1 MENNKKIKPNS
12 YYSIQYW
19 MINELGLKGLE
30 LSIYAIIYGFSRDH
44 CGAFTGSRSYL
55 ADFTNSTK
63 AGVDKALKSL
73 IQKNLLEKKD
83 FVNHGIKNCIYVA
96 KEVANLVSY
105 QSTELGGVANSVS
118 QGSQLSCPNN
128 IEDNIEDILVI
139 EDGGT
144 RKKDPRLDA
153 DLSKIINA
161 YQANIGTW
169 PRILTDDLQRW
180 REQFSTEMLLLAISE
195 SAKNGAHKWSYIES
209 ILRRW
214 KKDNIKTPGD
224 FEAWEAQRKPSTG
237 QQPKRSAAEDYDEIF
252 RELLGGS
259 A

>member
-1 MENNKKIKPNS
+1 MVKPDN
-12 YYSIQYW
+12 YILVYGW
-19 MINELGLKGLE
+19 MVTELGLKGNE
-30 LSIYAIIYGFSRDH
+30 LFLYAIIYGFSQD
-44 CGAFTGSRSYL
+44 GETEFSGSLRYMQEWLGVNSKATVQNTL
-55 ADFTNSTK
+55 EKLMARGLIKKRTVVEKGVTRNFCSAVGRVDQKLVGGVPKNST
-63 AGVDKALKSL
+63 GVY
-73 IQKNLLEKKD
+73 Q
-83 FVNHGIKNCIYVA
+83 
-96 KEVANLVSY
+96 NLVP
-105 QSTELGGVANSVS
+105 GVPNFS
-118 QGSQLSCPNN
+118 PNN

-139 EDGGT
+139 EDGGST
-144 RKKDPRLDA
+144 REKDPRLDA

-195 SAKNGAHKWSYIES
+195 GAKNGAHKWSYIES

-224 FEAWEAQRKPSTG
+224 FEAWEAQRKPTAG

-252 RELLGGS
+252 REFLGGS

>member
-1 MENNKKIKPNS
+1 MVKPDN
-12 YYSIQYW
+12 YILVYGW
-19 MINELGLKGLE
+19 MVTELGLKGNE
-30 LSIYAIIYGFSRDH
+30 LFLYAIIYGSLRYMQEWLGVNSKATVQNTLEKLMARGLIKKRTVVEKGVIRNFFSAVGRVYQNLV
-44 CGAFTGSRSYL
+44 GGVPK
-55 ADFTNSTK
+55 NST
-63 AGVDKALKSL
+63 GVY
-73 IQKNLLEKKD
+73 Q
-83 FVNHGIKNCIYVA
+83 
-96 KEVANLVSY
+96 NLVP
-105 QSTELGGVANSVS
+105 GVPNFS
-118 QGSQLSCPNN
+118 PNN

-139 EDGGT
+139 EDGGST
-144 RKKDPRLDA
+144 REKDPRLDA

-195 SAKNGAHKWSYIES
+195 GAKNGAHKWSYIES

-224 FEAWEAQRKPSTG
+224 FEAWEAQRKPTAG

-252 RELLGGS
+252 REFLGGS

>member
-19 MINELGLKGLE
+19 MVNELGLKGLE

-96 KEVANLVSY
+96 KEVAN
-105 QSTELGGVANSVS
+105 SVS
-118 QGSQLSCPNN
+118 LGSQLSCPNN
-128 IEDNIEDILVI
+128 IEDNIEDNTLSLEVKHFGLYGNVILNDELYDRLLI
-139 EDGGT
+139 ESEEYADEYIN
-144 RKKDPRLDA
+144 RLDSHIEMHQLHKQYSTYA
-153 DLSKIINA
+153 PNQFFIKIF
-161 YQANIGTW
+161 
-169 PRILTDDLQRW
+169 D
-180 REQFSTEMLLLAISE
+180 M
-195 SAKNGAHKWSYIES
+195 
-209 ILRRW
+209 LRR
-214 KKDNIKTPGD
+214 DGHV
-224 FEAWEAQRKPSTG
+224 EV
-237 QQPKRSAAEDYDEIF
+237 
-252 RELLGGS
+252 
-259 A
+259 

>member
-1 MENNKKIKPNS
+1 MVKPDN
-12 YYSIQYW
+12 YILVYGW
-19 MINELGLKGLE
+19 MVTELGLKGNE
-30 LSIYAIIYGFSRDH
+30 LFLYAIIYGFSQD
-44 CGAFTGSRSYL
+44 GETEFSGSLRYMQEWL
-55 ADFTNSTK
+55 GVNSK
-63 AGVDKALKSL
+63 ATV
-73 IQKNLLEKKD
+73 QNTLEKLMAR
-83 FVNHGIKNCIYVA
+83 GLIKKRTVVEKGVTRNFFSAVGRVYQ
-96 KEVANLVSY
+96 NLVP
-105 QSTELGGVANSVS
+105 GVPNFS
-118 QGSQLSCPNN
+118 PNN

-139 EDGGT
+139 EDGGST
-144 RKKDPRLDA
+144 REKDPRLDA

-195 SAKNGAHKWSYIES
+195 GAKNGAHKWSYIES

-252 RELLGGS
+252 REFLGGS

>member
-1 MENNKKIKPNS
+1 MF
-12 YYSIQYW
+12 
-19 MINELGLKGLE
+19 L
-30 LSIYAIIYGFSRDH
+30 
-44 CGAFTGSRSYL
+44 
-55 ADFTNSTK
+55 
-63 AGVDKALKSL
+63 
-73 IQKNLLEKKD
+73 
-83 FVNHGIKNCIYVA
+83 
-96 KEVANLVSY
+96 
-105 QSTELGGVANSVS
+105 
-118 QGSQLSCPNN
+118 
-128 IEDNIEDILVI
+128 I
-139 EDGGT
+139 EDGGST
-144 RKKDPRLDA
+144 REKDPRLDA

-195 SAKNGAHKWSYIES
+195 GAKNGAHKWSYIES

-224 FEAWEAQRKPSTG
+224 FEAWEAQRKPTAG

-252 RELLGGS
+252 REFLGGS

>member
-96 KEVANLVSY
+96 KEVAN
-105 QSTELGGVANSVS
+105 SVS
-118 QGSQLSCPNN
+118 QGSKLSCPNN
-128 IEDNIEDILVI
+128 IEDNTLSLEVKHFGLYGNVILNDELYDRLLIESEEYADEYIN
-139 EDGGT
+139 
-144 RKKDPRLDA
+144 RLDSHIEMHQLHKQYSA
-153 DLSKIINA
+153 YAPNQFFIKIF
-161 YQANIGTW
+161 
-169 PRILTDDLQRW
+169 D
-180 REQFSTEMLLLAISE
+180 M
-195 SAKNGAHKWSYIES
+195 
-209 ILRRW
+209 LRR
-214 KKDNIKTPGD
+214 DGHV
-224 FEAWEAQRKPSTG
+224 EV
-237 QQPKRSAAEDYDEIF
+237 
-252 RELLGGS
+252 
-259 A
+259 

>member
-19 MINELGLKGLE
+19 MISELRLKGLE

-96 KEVANLVSY
+96 KEVANSVSY
-105 QSTELGGVANSVS
+105 QSTELGGVVNSVS
-118 QGSQLSCPNN
+118 QGSQLSCYNN
-128 IEDNIEDILVI
+128 IDDNIENNIDNTLSSEAKHFGLYGNVLLNDELYDRLLI
-139 EDGGT
+139 ESEEYANEYIE
-144 RKKDPRLDA
+144 RLD
-153 DLSKIINA
+153 
-161 YQANIGTW
+161 
-169 PRILTDDLQRW
+169 
-180 REQFSTEMLLLAISE
+180 
-195 SAKNGAHKWSYIES
+195 SYIEMRQLQKAYATYS
-209 ILRRW
+209 PNQFYVKILDMLRR
-214 KKDNIKTPGD
+214 DGHV
-224 FEAWEAQRKPSTG
+224 EV
-237 QQPKRSAAEDYDEIF
+237 
-252 RELLGGS
+252 
-259 A
+259 